1 MMEEGNNKN
10 SIYLFPSFLLSVL
23 LVENPP
29 SGLCSTDETVS
40 YVETNFNFFPTKHK
54 LSPSAKLKLSQM
66 FMSHEKL
73 VLKEIENSHNLERI

>member
-40 YVETNFNFFPTKHK
+40 YVETNFNFFSNQARKIKTLANVHVTRKI
-54 LSPSAKLKLSQM
+54 S
-66 FMSHEKL
+66 
-73 VLKEIENSHNLERI
+73 LERN

>member
-23 LVENPP
+23 LVENTP

-40 YVETNFNFFPTKHK
+40 YVETNFNFFSNQAQIVSIRKIKTLANVHVTRKI
-54 LSPSAKLKLSQM
+54 S
-66 FMSHEKL
+66 
-73 VLKEIENSHNLERI
+73 LERNWKQS

>member
-29 SGLCSTDETVS
+29 SGLCSIDETVS
-40 YVETNFNFFPTKHK
+40 YVETNFNFFSNQGQIVSIRKIKTLANVHVTRKI
-54 LSPSAKLKLSQM
+54 S
-66 FMSHEKL
+66 
-73 VLKEIENSHNLERI
+73 LERN

>member
-10 SIYLFPSFLLSVL
+10 SIYLFPSFLLSAL

-40 YVETNFNFFPTKHK
+40 YVETNFNFFSNQAQIVSIRKIKTLANVHVTRKI
-54 LSPSAKLKLSQM
+54 S
-66 FMSHEKL
+66 
-73 VLKEIENSHNLERI
+73 LERN

>member
-40 YVETNFNFFPTKHK
+40 YVETNFNFFSNQARIVSIRKIKTLANVHVTRKI
-54 LSPSAKLKLSQM
+54 S
-66 FMSHEKL
+66 
-73 VLKEIENSHNLERI
+73 LERN

>member
-1 MMEEGNNKN
+1 MEEGNNKN

-23 LVENPP
+23 LVENTP

-40 YVETNFNFFPTKHK
+40 YVETNFNFFSNQAQIVSIRKIKT
-54 LSPSAKLKLSQM
+54 LAM

>member
-1 MMEEGNNKN
+1 MEEGNNKN

-40 YVETNFNFFPTKHK
+40 YVETNFNFFFPTKHK
-54 LSPSAKLKLSQM
+54 LSPSAKLKISQM

>member
-23 LVENPP
+23 FAEHPP

-40 YVETNFNFFPTKHK
+40 YVETNFNFFSNQAQIVSIRKIKTLANVHVARKI
-54 LSPSAKLKLSQM
+54 S
-66 FMSHEKL
+66 
-73 VLKEIENSHNLERI
+73 LERN